1 MWANMISRYKEF
13 SDSEVEYFGKLATK
27 LCNMLSSIKRPS
39 SFTNEEFIKLFS
51 NLSKDFTKLFI
62 SKPLTSKTVE
72 LSNDEADLIVSNA
85 TNLAIKTFNLNTKCL
100 VKIGKK
106 TKKTT
111 CQKDGETYI
120 REKLAKVAIEY
131 NDVFTGSPFTFI
143 YFTSILSCVV
153 SNLNGEGN
161 IETIQSLLGD
171 LTKAK

>member
-1 MWANMISRYKEF
+1 MTSRYKEF
-13 SDSEVEYFGKLATK
+13 SDPEVEHFAKLATK
-27 LCNMLSSIKRPS
+27 LCNMICSIKKPS
-39 SFTNEEFIKLFS
+39 CLTNEEFITLFS

-85 TNLAIKTFNLNTKCL
+85 TNLAIRTLNLNTKCL

-111 CQKDGETYI
+111 SQKDGETYI
-120 REKLAKVAIEY
+120 REKLAKAAIEY
-131 NDVFTGSPFTFI
+131 NDVYTGSPFTFV

-153 SNLNGEGN
+153 SNLNGKGN